1 MSDDVK
7 INVVTLE
14 DGLEY
19 YEINKINLNNNTYL
33 ILSKVDSEE
42 LAIRKLVKEDDSEDL
57 YISKLDSEDEMQFV
71 LKSFLDNFNI
81 NS

>member
-7 INVVTLE
+7 INIVTLE
-14 DGLEY
+14 DELEY

-42 LAIRKLVKEDDSEDL
+42 EL
-57 YISKLDSEDEMQFV
+57 QFV
-71 LKSFLDNFNI
+71 LKSFLDNFNT